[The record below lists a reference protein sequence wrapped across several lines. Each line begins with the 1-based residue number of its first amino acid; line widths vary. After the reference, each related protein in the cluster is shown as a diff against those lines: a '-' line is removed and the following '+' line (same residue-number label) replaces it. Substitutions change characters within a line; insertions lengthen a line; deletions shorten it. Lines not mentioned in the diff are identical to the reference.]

1 MTGTDGQ
8 LRDVEPGR
16 SVALTAGVQLNLS
29 RIEGEIT
36 V

>member
-16 SVALTAGVQLNLS
+16 SAALAAGVRLNLGQ
-29 RIEGEIT
+29 IEGEIR